1 MAIKTHAEQHE
12 VKTVVTLGAP
22 TECVAEFALVA
33 LGGLGRV
40 GKHGVYLL
48 GRDIRVIN
56 DHFFDTTEVGEFA
69 FERNTTLVDDPQVR
83 APPRQNAKAR
93 VVHQALVERERSS
106 TAGERQ
112 MKVAKLANTIG
123 GMGDQIR
130 GQRVIQ
136 VLGVAPGN
144 HRAAQAWAADLFVKS
159 FNLNFVVIGFADHR
173 GGILAMPGRILPL
186 P

>member
-1 MAIKTHAEQHE
+1 
-12 VKTVVTLGAP
+12 
-22 TECVAEFALVA
+22 
-33 LGGLGRV
+33 
-40 GKHGVYLL
+40 
-48 GRDIRVIN
+48 
-56 DHFFDTTEVGEFA
+56 
-69 FERNTTLVDDPQVR
+69 
-83 APPRQNAKAR
+83 
-93 VVHQALVERERSS
+93 
-106 TAGERQ
+106 